1 MIKKIGDLTLND
13 IYKICSAGVSCRQ
26 CIRKYPL
33 GIFLTA
39 NEEKA
44 QKTGMLCNILLGD
57 KIIPSRDWN
66 EDYLNIEI
74 EGEIKND

>member
-1 MIKKIGDLTLND
+1 MIKTIGDLTLND
-13 IYKICSAGVSCRQ
+13 IYKICSADVSCRQ
-26 CIRKYPL
+26 CSRKCPL
-33 GIFLTA
+33 GIFLTI
-39 NEEKA
+39 NEEEA
-44 QKTGMLCNILLGD
+44 QKTRMLCNILLSG